1 MREVSAP
8 TRQPITCQPRSI
20 SARVELSRRVTPL
33 RACKPPPFPRP
44 ACPLSLVTSPAP
56 LFLPP
61 FLSAYSLPRR
71 SDFFTL
77 LLVNTE
83 GLFFCVCML
92 VLSSLTAKLHDDAQP
107 AFLFLCRCSQAS
119 LPKEHL
125 QEKGKS
131 FDIVYRFIPPQPPT
145 TIPTP
150 TAVTCVSCLAD
161 DCNRQHLH
169 GWKLEA
175 DDTVWRSWLCE
186 DPTWLC
192 AQALAT
198 RGCANLQLIPKNDT
212 RYH

>member
-83 GLFFCVCML
+83 GLFFLCACWCFL
-92 VLSSLTAKLHDDAQP
+92 LSLPSSTTTHSRHFYSSAAARRHLCRKNISRKKVRALILSTD
-107 AFLFLCRCSQAS
+107 LFLPS
-119 LPKEHL
+119 L
-125 QEKGKS
+125 QRQS
-131 FDIVYRFIPPQPPT
+131 PPL
-145 TIPTP
+145 